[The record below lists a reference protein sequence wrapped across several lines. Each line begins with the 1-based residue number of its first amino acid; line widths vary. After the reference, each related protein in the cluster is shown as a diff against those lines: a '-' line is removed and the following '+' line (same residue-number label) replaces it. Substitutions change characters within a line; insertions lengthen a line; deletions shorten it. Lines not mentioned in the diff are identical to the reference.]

1 MLVEY
6 LLQKYSTPYHLLV
19 FYSFRHTTLAIVVDL
34 SKPSEI
40 WFTLETLLAA
50 AKARV
55 ENILTEM
62 KQEYPGLKEKLCKKA
77 WERVGEEHSVST
89 KDCIKTSNVKL
100 LAINVLVIFSV
111 L

>member
-1 MLVEY
+1 MNSCSFRVL
-6 LLQKYSTPYHLLV
+6 HLR
-19 FYSFRHTTLAIVVDL
+19 FNFFFNNFRHTTLAIVVDL

-62 KQEYPGLKEKLCKKA
+62 KQEYPGLKEKLRKKA

-89 KDCIKTSNVKL
+89 RDCIQRLQMLN
-100 LAINVLVIFSV
+100 F
-111 L
+111 

>member
-1 MLVEY
+1 M
-6 LLQKYSTPYHLLV
+6 
-19 FYSFRHTTLAIVVDL
+19 
-34 SKPSEI
+34 
-40 WFTLETLLAA
+40 ETLLAA

-62 KQEYPGLKEKLCKKA
+62 KQECPGLKEKLRKKA

-89 KDCIKTSNVKL
+89 KDCIQTSNVKL

>member
-1 MLVEY
+1 MFH
-6 LLQKYSTPYHLLV
+6 T
-19 FYSFRHTTLAIVVDL
+19 FRHTTLAIVVDL

-62 KQEYPGLKEKLCKKA
+62 KQEYPGLKEKLHKKA

-89 KDCIKTSNVKL
+89 KDCIQTSNVKL

>member
-1 MLVEY
+1 MNFECVSLIYTSRV
-6 LLQKYSTPYHLLV
+6 LHIPYHLINLV
-19 FYSFRHTTLAIVVDL
+19 FHTFRHTTLAIVVDL
-34 SKPSEI
+34 SMPSEI

-62 KQEYPGLKEKLCKKA
+62 KQEYPGLKEKLRKKA

-89 KDCIKTSNVKL
+89 RV
-100 LAINVLVIFSV
+100 
-111 L
+111 